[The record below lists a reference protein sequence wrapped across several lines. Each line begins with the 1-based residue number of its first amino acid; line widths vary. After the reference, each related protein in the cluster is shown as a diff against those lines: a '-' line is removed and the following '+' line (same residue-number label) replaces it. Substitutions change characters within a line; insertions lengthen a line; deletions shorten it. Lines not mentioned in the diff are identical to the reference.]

1 MKEQVTTTLSL
12 PLRAVMILAIALI
25 LAVPMTLSPLGTP
38 EAHATILD
46 VDTGG
51 GDNSSGGGGS
61 GGSGVE
67 GPPPKDK
74 PYNPGTPKPGN
85 PNKGGGHSTYG
96 PYISD
101 IEGTGMHAT
110 ATYVT
115 KQYFSGVVD
124 FRTGRNDAKGAKD
137 QIRQLA
143 YAKCRLAPWVN
154 GTREYVGARIGM
166 NVTTTRVHQYHK
178 GIKGK
183 LLKTTHKY
191 AASSA
196 NCLTLDF
203 TIRDLR
209 CYVDANGGIRM
220 VTPSSSTLKTASKKT
235 PYGNGNKSYVGCM
248 NSQSI
253 SLSVNTKLS
262 KFGRYEAWAKHR
274 YQNIKVKIPTKA
286 DPVTGKWPATT
297 VVSRSGLINSTTNYS
312 YAQLTCRGAEVGR
325 TKAVWKG
332 SPKWD
337 YTECGPDS
345 SVGTPIYTCSNV
357 NGTAKI
363 NGQSTNSATIFRD
376 GEENS
381 LTFPKVTV
389 KGSGAKVHST
399 KTKVS
404 RSGTPWNTNGTV
416 NARTNDFQMKAN
428 GKGSSV
434 FNSNK
439 GTAWMSGNIN
449 SYTFSSVW
457 SSDKGSPTVLKPT
470 YEYDLSL
477 TVPTITIT
485 QWNLSTGD
493 VYYTR
498 STASVRAKAV
508 CEGKPVSIDV
518 VRSKES
524 G

>member
-1 MKEQVTTTLSL
+1 MRNQMATTLSL
-12 PLRAVMILAIALI
+12 PLRALMIMLVALV
-25 LAVPMTLSPLGTP
+25 LAVPMTLSPMGMP
-38 EAHATILD
+38 EAHATGFGEGTI
-46 VDTGG
+46 G
-51 GDNSSGGGGS
+51 GDSPPGGGGS
-61 GGSGVE
+61 GGGSVE
-67 GPPPKDK
+67 GPPPSDK
-74 PYNPGTPKPGN
+74 PYNPGTPKPGT
-85 PNKGGGHSTYG
+85 PNKGGGHSTSG
-96 PYISD
+96 PFISD
-101 IEGTGMHAT
+101 IEGTGIHST

-124 FRTGRNDAKGAKD
+124 FRSGRNDAKGAKD
-137 QIRQLA
+137 QIRALA
-143 YAKCRLAPWVN
+143 FAKCRLAPWVN

-166 NVTTTRVHQYHK
+166 NVTTTKVYQFHNGQ
-178 GIKGK
+178 KGK
-183 LLKTTHKY
+183 LLKTSHRY

-196 NCLTLDF
+196 NCLTLEF
-203 TIRDLR
+203 SIRDLR
-209 CYVDANGGIRM
+209 CFVDANGGIKM

-253 SLSVNTKLS
+253 ALSVNTKLT

-286 DPVTGKWPATT
+286 DPVTGRWPATT

-312 YAQLTCRGAEVGR
+312 YAQLTCRGANVG
-325 TKAVWKG
+325 KSKSVWSG
-332 SPKWD
+332 SWNWNHTD
-337 YTECGPDS
+337 CGPGS
-345 SVGTPIYTCSNV
+345 GGGTPVYTCSNI
-357 NGTAKI
+357 NGKATI
-363 NGQSTNSATIFRD
+363 NGQARNSATVFRD

-381 LTFPKVTV
+381 LSFPKVTV

-399 KTKVS
+399 KTQVL
-404 RSGTPWNTNGTV
+404 RSGTPWNTNGSV

-439 GTAWMSGNIN
+439 GTPWMKGNLN

-457 SSDKGSPTVLKPT
+457 SSDKGSPTTLRPR
-470 YEYDLSL
+470 YEFDLTL
-477 TVPTITIT
+477 TLPTITIT

-493 VYYTR
+493 VYFDR
-498 STASVRAKAV
+498 GTAPVRAKAV